1 MLADFAEPT
10 NDFVDTLRIA
20 LDSMP
25 KLPVC
30 CRLRRRQCDGDQGSL
45 GIWNRTCRDFADE
58 CGREELLTEG
68 RLENSR
74 EYEKNESTEAAPDT
88 YRHFEQ
94 LALLPV

>member
-10 NDFVDTLRIA
+10 NDFVDTLRTA
-20 LDSMP
+20 TRDPS
-25 KLPVC
+25 V
-30 CRLRRRQCDGDQGSL
+30 S
-45 GIWNRTCRDFADE
+45 GIESAAISQTNAVVRNSF
-58 CGREELLTEG
+58 LTEG

-94 LALLPV
+94 LTLLPV